1 MAFEKRFPRWITA
14 ILALAQ
20 VVLTAAIIG
29 LEFGSIYYDVAHG
42 TIWAGFWASL
52 VFIKTFLMMFCI
64 TCCCRGRCCA
74 TYILIL
80 NIFSGALACV
90 IIYFDAYF
98 IGNLC
103 KCYLGDN
110 LCCSLHGIS
119 TFNSNYG
126 NVVKDC
132 MPISSNGVQTVIDSC
147 HLSPPT
153 SKLSFLKAQLGCAI
167 GMLAVCG
174 LYVVLYLF
182 ACFGIC
188 FGHG

>member
-1 MAFEKRFPRWITA
+1 MGFEKRFPKWITA

-29 LEFGSIYYDVAHG
+29 LEFGSFYYDVAHG

-64 TCCCRGRCCA
+64 
-74 TYILIL
+74 
-80 NIFSGALACV
+80 IFSGALACV

-103 KCYLGDN
+103 KCYLGEN
-110 LCCSLHGIS
+110 LCCSLRGIS

-132 MPISSNGVQTVIDSC
+132 IPISSNGVQTVIDSC